1 MQKGLAGQPNS
12 PMDTPGDGS
21 FVHKVRKTGAL
32 SVFGRLREVRKI
44 TLGKSEKWRIDAL
57 TSMLQTT
64 SLAMNPKKVMNDEP
78 NPTNL

>member
-1 MQKGLAGQPNS
+1 
-12 PMDTPGDGS
+12 MDTPGDGS